1 MRSVE
6 KSMFSL
12 YPLGCKPKLMKPS
25 TTVFLYKQFCQ
36 SIFRYHL
43 DVVLINVSKLKEL
56 DTRQNILIKR
66 TIGIN
71 KYSLCKSLNEAVRL
85 ESISKIYFKHKIF
98 FLKQIKN
105 NEVCSNLFKSLRQ
118 ENELKFR
125 RDDSSFVKQLS
136 IIEREIKID
145 VLDYSNDLT
154 LELIDNLF
162 KCNNQ
167 GLIDS
172 IKYYIFLIENQ
183 MDNGQDYYYLF
194 YELNFLLKFNR

>member
-1 MRSVE
+1 RV
-6 KSMFSL
+6 
-12 YPLGCKPKLMKPS
+12 KLS
-25 TTVFLYKQFCQ
+25 A
-36 SIFRYHL
+36 
-43 DVVLINVSKLKEL
+43 
-56 DTRQNILIKR
+56 RQ
-66 TIGIN
+66 
-71 KYSLCKSLNEAVRL
+71 
-85 ESISKIYFKHKIF
+85 
-98 FLKQIKN
+98 
-105 NEVCSNLFKSLRQ
+105 RQ

-125 RDDSSFVKQLS
+125 RDDSSFVKQFS

-145 VLDYSNDLT
+145 VLGYSNNLT

-194 YELNFLLKFNR
+194 YELNFLIKFKR